1 MLDGVERA
9 AEKRAEKLAAK
20 TKREPGLKYSKRGKV
35 SSQPGQVS
43 KAALKRIREA
53 TAASKAVEEVD
64 EQRAAEKRQE
74 YQRAQSRGIPQA
86 VTDRM
91 LKRISIFSGVPL
103 LLGFTTGPTFYALK
117 VFAHVDVA
125 PWQFFFASTATFGAA
140 LVGITYGVMSASWE
154 PAREGTFWGVEE
166 IRANIPVLLQNVAGK
181 AAGKDGSDF
190 PDEWDDGEP

>member
-9 AEKRAEKLAAK
+9 AEKRADKRAAK

-103 LLGFTTGPTFYALK
+103 LLGFTTGPTFPRPQG
-117 VFAHVDVA
+117 VRPRRCRPVA
-125 PWQFFFASTATFGAA
+125 VLLRVHRHLRRGARGHH
-140 LVGITYGVMSASWE
+140 LRRHGASWE
-154 PAREGTFWGVEE
+154 PARGGHVLGRRRDSSQHPRALAERRGEGGGEG
-166 IRANIPVLLQNVAGK
+166 RK
-181 AAGKDGSDF
+181 RF

>member
-1 MLDGVERA
+1 MTRPPRSPRGGLTVLAAKGRNARLAGRDKKAQRREDDKMLDGVERA
-9 AEKRAEKLAAK
+9 AEKRADKRAAK

-91 LKRISIFSGVPL
+91 G
-103 LLGFTTGPTFYALK
+103 
-117 VFAHVDVA
+117 
-125 PWQFFFASTATFGAA
+125 
-140 LVGITYGVMSASWE
+140 
-154 PAREGTFWGVEE
+154 AREGGHVLGRRRDSSQHP
-166 IRANIPVLLQNVAGK
+166 RALAERRGEGGGEGRK
-181 AAGKDGSDF
+181 RF
-190 PDEWDDGEP
+190 PGRVGRRRTVTRSRRRDAESARRPDARDEDRM